1 MDTHTTPG
9 SNERNAR
16 TQNAFRE
23 VNEAITEVGWTF
35 GLGEEDGQPMEV
47 MCECGRPHCF
57 ARIELSAAAYD
68 AIRSDGAH
76 FVLVAGHEVGA
87 VEHVVYRTATY
98 VVAQNH
104 GQAEAIA
111 RDADPRR

>member
-1 MDTHTTPG
+1 MQTDTRHG
-9 SNERNAR
+9 SDARNAH

-23 VNEAITEVGWTF
+23 VNEAITEVGGAF

-47 MCECGRPHCF
+47 MGECGRPGCF
-57 ARIELSAAAYD
+57 ARIELSAAAYE

-76 FVLVAGHEVGA
+76 FVLVAGHEVGT
-87 VEHVVYRTATY
+87 VEHVVYRTESY